1 MIELFE
7 GVPGAGKSYYA
18 IAERFLVHLRAGRRI
33 YAYIDG
39 IYLDKLA
46 LFSGI
51 ERADL
56 DKQVT
61 VWRTQEDVLL
71 NLASVDPMSFVI
83 IDEAQTVFRAME
95 RVDKALCRFLE
106 THRHHGV
113 DILMMCQ
120 DYRQMSQSVTR
131 LVEGTIK
138 FRKLAF
144 VGLTN
149 HYQGKVRGN
158 PDDPTEIRKITGT
171 YDPGVYAYY
180 SSYSAATVKE
190 LRMSNSVWKS
200 ASVVVGGVSLLFA
213 LFVFLWRP
221 WTSLADPANPAAPA
235 PSPTSK
241 PLNPTGPGSLGSHA
255 THAPASKVV
264 IIGSGGRKGKY
275 YYFLEDGRM
284 FTAQDIASKFGVA
297 VHEVKDGAFYRLVGE
312 GVQYGPSGD

>member
-51 ERADL
+51 EQADL
-56 DKQVT
+56 ERQIT
-61 VWRTQEDVLL
+61 IWRTQEEVVL
-71 NLASVDPMSFVI
+71 NLGKVEPMSFVI

-95 RVDKALCRFLE
+95 KVDKQLCRFLE

-120 DYRQMSQSVTR
+120 DYRQMSMSVTR

-144 VGLTN
+144 VGLKN

-158 PDDPTEIRKITGT
+158 PDDPTEIRKLTGK

-190 LRMSNSVWKS
+190 MRLANSVWKS
-200 ASVVVGGVSLLFA
+200 ASVVVGLVSLAFA
-213 LFVFLWRP
+213 LGVFLWRP
-221 WTSLADPANPAAPA
+221 WTSIAQPAKDSKPVPAKSSPVAKPQADLPAVAAPEV
-235 PSPTSK
+235 
-241 PLNPTGPGSLGSHA
+241 
-255 THAPASKVV
+255 KVW
-264 IIGSGGRKGKY
+264 ITGSGGMKGKY
-275 YYFLEDGRM
+275 YYFLANGQM
-284 FTAQDIASKFGVA
+284 LTAKEISAKYGVI
-297 VHEVKDGAFYRLVGE
+297 VREIKEGTYYRLVGE
-312 GVQYGPSGD
+312 GVEYGSGGN

>member
-39 IYLDKLA
+39 IYLDKLS

-51 ERADL
+51 EPSDL
-56 DKQVT
+56 EKQIT
-61 VWRTQEDVLL
+61 VWRTQEEVLL
-71 NLASVDPMSFVI
+71 NLAKVDPMSFVI

-95 RVDKALCRFLE
+95 KVDKSLCRFLE

-120 DYRQMSQSVTR
+120 DYRQMSMSVTR

-144 VGLTN
+144 VGLKN

-158 PDDPTEIRKITGT
+158 PDDDTEIRKITGK
-171 YDPGVYAYY
+171 YDPAVYAYY

-190 LRMSNSVWKS
+190 MRLANSVWKS
-200 ASVVVGGVSLLFA
+200 ASVLVGLVSLAFA
-213 LFVFLWRP
+213 LGVFLWRP
-221 WTSLADPANPAAPA
+221 WTSIAQPSKEAKPVPAKSATVAKPQVEVSEVVPA
-235 PSPTSK
+235 PV
-241 PLNPTGPGSLGSHA
+241 
-255 THAPASKVV
+255 KVW
-264 IIGSGGRKGKY
+264 ITGSGGLKGKY
-275 YYFLEDGRM
+275 YYFLADGQM
-284 FTAQDIASKFGVA
+284 LTAKEISAKFGVI
-297 VHEVKDGAFYRLVGE
+297 VREIKEGTFYRLVGE
-312 GVQYGPSGD
+312 GVEYGSGGN

>member
-51 ERADL
+51 EPADL
-56 DKQVT
+56 EKQIT
-61 VWRTQEDVLL
+61 VWRTQEEVLL
-71 NLASVDPMSFVI
+71 NLGKVDPMSFVI

-95 RVDKALCRFLE
+95 KVDKSLCRFLE
-106 THRHHGV
+106 THRHYGV
-113 DILMMCQ
+113 DVLMMCQ
-120 DYRQMSQSVTR
+120 DYRQMSMSVTR

-144 VGLTN
+144 VGLKN

-158 PDDPTEIRKITGT
+158 PDDDTEIRKITGK
-171 YDPGVYAYY
+171 YDPAVYAYY

-190 LRMSNSVWKS
+190 MRLANSVWKS
-200 ASVVVGGVSLLFA
+200 ASVLVGLVSLAFA
-213 LFVFLWRP
+213 LGVFLWRP
-221 WTSLADPANPAAPA
+221 WTSIAQPAKEAKQGSAKSAAVVKAGEEA
-235 PSPTSK
+235 PILTSPQI
-241 PLNPTGPGSLGSHA
+241 
-255 THAPASKVV
+255 KVW
-264 IIGSGGRKGKY
+264 ITGSGGIKGKY
-275 YYFLEDGRM
+275 FYFLSDGQM
-284 FTAQDIASKFGVA
+284 LTAKEIASKYGLMVR
-297 VHEVKDGAFYRLVGE
+297 EVKEGTYYRLVGE
-312 GVQYGPSGD
+312 GVEYGSGGN

>member
-51 ERADL
+51 DMSDL
-56 DKQVT
+56 EKQIT

-71 NLASVDPMSFVI
+71 NLGKVEPMSFVI

-95 RVDKALCRFLE
+95 KVDKQLCRFLE
-106 THRHHGV
+106 THRHYGV

-120 DYRQMSQSVTR
+120 DYRQMSMSVTR

-144 VGLTN
+144 VGLKN

-158 PDDPTEIRKITGT
+158 PDDPTEIRKLTGK

-190 LRMSNSVWKS
+190 MRLANSVWKS
-200 ASVVVGGVSLLFA
+200 ASVLVGVVSLAFA
-213 LFVFLWRP
+213 LGVFLWRP
-221 WTSLADPANPAAPA
+221 WTSIAQPAKPAAVPPA
-235 PSPTSK
+235 KSSIV
-241 PLNPTGPGSLGSHA
+241 
-255 THAPASKVV
+255 PASPAASSADVPMPEVKVW
-264 IIGSGGRKGKY
+264 ITGSGGIRGKY
-275 YYFLEDGRM
+275 YYFLADGRM
-284 FTAQDIASKFGVA
+284 MTAKEIAAKFGLV
-297 VHEVKDGAFYRLVGE
+297 VHEVKEGTFYRLVGE
-312 GVQYGPSGD
+312 GVEYGSGGN

>member
-71 NLASVDPMSFVI
+71 NLSSVDPMSFVI

-120 DYRQMSQSVTR
+120 DFRQMSQSVTR

-144 VGLTN
+144 VGLKN

-158 PDDPTEIRKITGT
+158 PDDTTEIRKITGK
-171 YDPGVYAYY
+171 YDPTVYAYY
-180 SSYSAATVKE
+180 SSYSSAVVKE
-190 LRMSNSVWKS
+190 LRMANSVWKS
-200 ASVVVGGVSLLFA
+200 ASVVVGIGSLVFA
-213 LFVFLWRP
+213 VAVFMWRP
-221 WTSLADPANPAAPA
+221 WTSLADSPKPSAPVSSPKPQRTFVPGPVASQPAAA
-235 PSPTSK
+235 P
-241 PLNPTGPGSLGSHA
+241 L
-255 THAPASKVV
+255 SKVV

-284 FTAQDIASKFGVA
+284 FTAQDIASKFGMS
-297 VHEVKDGAFYRLVGE
+297 VHEVKDGSFYRLVGE